1 MARST
6 PFCDAYIDIRTTFSL
21 VQSISYRTKSILDVE
36 LYMYDMISA
45 KHLLARTISALPYDM
60 LDVNVSLSC
69 VDVIHVI
76 KKSRSRGYKKSLS

>member
-45 KHLLARTISALPYDM
+45 KHLLARTISALP
-60 LDVNVSLSC
+60 
-69 VDVIHVI
+69 
-76 KKSRSRGYKKSLS
+76 

>member
-21 VQSISYRTKSILDVE
+21 VQSISHINEFYYIILIQYPGTKSILDVE

-45 KHLLARTISALPYDM
+45 KHLLASYNKCIAL
-60 LDVNVSLSC
+60 
-69 VDVIHVI
+69 
-76 KKSRSRGYKKSLS
+76 GYA

>member
-21 VQSISYRTKSILDVE
+21 VQSISHINEFYWTKSILDVE

-45 KHLLARTISALPYDM
+45 KHLLASYNKCIAL
-60 LDVNVSLSC
+60 
-69 VDVIHVI
+69 
-76 KKSRSRGYKKSLS
+76 GYA